1 MFLVVKVVIGFFFFL
16 DDGCC
21 VGGFCFVVIVD
32 RCCSLGAHFLW
43 ECIIQLSHRYLEKD
57 QRPLRSRVLRKSTV
71 TSQLLAPCNNTIA
84 RAKSRIPTKDE
95 SGIIRLSVSRF
106 RVFAQSLG
114 MNESEE
120 LYSCNE

>member
-1 MFLVVKVVIGFFFFL
+1 M
-16 DDGCC
+16 
-21 VGGFCFVVIVD
+21 
-32 RCCSLGAHFLW
+32 
-43 ECIIQLSHRYLEKD
+43 
-57 QRPLRSRVLRKSTV
+57 LRKSTV

-120 LYSCNE
+120 LYFATSRVFVDKFSIRSRSIFV